1 MPDTSDSPL
10 VRAGFT
16 ILGGAISGLIGW
28 FAASRKRVRDAKDTF
43 AVFMS
48 QKLAQIPKRDLADF
62 YQRTKPSI
70 RDEVAR
76 IRPFLSIRDK
86 DTIDRLWREYDEI
99 PALELD
105 RAHEGAMGEVMRAL
119 NKLAG
124 SEFQSPDEIIRYY
137 VDSFY
142 KMSANA

>member
-1 MPDTSDSPL
+1 MADSPDSPC
-10 VRAGFT
+10 VRAFFT
-16 ILGGAISGLIGW
+16 ILGGAVSGFIGW
-28 FAASRKRVRDAKDTF
+28 FSASRKRVRDAKDTF

-48 QKLAQIPKRDLADF
+48 QKIAQIPKRGLADF
-62 YQRTKPSI
+62 YQRTKPGI

-99 PALELD
+99 PAQELD
-105 RAHEGAMGEVMRAL
+105 RAHEGAMGDVMRDL

-124 SEFQSPDEIIRYY
+124 SEFQSPYEIIRFYL
-137 VDSFY
+137 DSFY
-142 KMSANA
+142 KLSA

>member
-1 MPDTSDSPL
+1 MADTPDSPL
-10 VRAGFT
+10 VRASFT
-16 ILGGAISGLIGW
+16 VLGGAISAVIGL
-28 FAASRKRVRDAKDTF
+28 FASSRKRVRDAKDTF

-48 QKLAQIPKRDLADF
+48 QKLAQVPKRDLADF

-99 PALELD
+99 TTQELD
-105 RAHEGAMGEVMRAL
+105 RTHEGAMGEVVRDL
-119 NKLAG
+119 NRLAG
-124 SEFQSPDEIIRYY
+124 SEFQSPGEIIRYY
-137 VDSFY
+137 FDCFT
-142 KMSANA
+142 KLSA

>member
-1 MPDTSDSPL
+1 
-10 VRAGFT
+10 
-16 ILGGAISGLIGW
+16 
-28 FAASRKRVRDAKDTF
+28 
-43 AVFMS
+43 MS
-48 QKLAQIPKRDLADF
+48 QKLAQIPRRNLADF

-99 PALELD
+99 PAQELD
-105 RAHEGAMGEVMRAL
+105 RAHEGAKGEVMRAL

-124 SEFQSPDEIIRYY
+124 SEFQSPDEIIRFYFE
-137 VDSFY
+137 SFC
-142 KMSANA
+142 KLSA